1 MIKISIIFLCVGFF
15 SCNLCF
21 SQTIDIKGI
30 VVAKSDIEGIHVI
43 NKTSQKFT
51 TTNAFGDFKIGAK
64 LNDTIVFSSIKYR
77 LETIIVSKE
86 IIKSKKLIVPLVE
99 HIIELDEVTV
109 GKILTGNLLND
120 ISNSDVERSIDFY
133 DVGIPG
139 YTGKPKTQSERR
151 LYDADH
157 GKYINS
163 FNGGL
168 GLGLAIN
175 VNKILNKISGRTKK
189 LKEHVRL
196 ESNDILMNSIKAR
209 LSEDFFSVYSL
220 NEAQQMDFFYFCS
233 EDKNFNKRCQGKSIV
248 EIIDFL
254 KEKIVQYNSNLET
267 EKD

>member
-120 ISNSDVERSIDFY
+120 IKNSGIERSLDFY

-139 YTGKPKTQSERR
+139 YKGKPKTQSERR
-151 LYDADH
+151 LQTA
-157 GKYINS
+157 GEFKPIML
-163 FNGGL
+163 L
-168 GLGLAIN
+168 GLLGGNLPIDPIIN
-175 VNKILNKISGRTKK
+175 AISGRTKK
-189 LKEHVRL
+189 LKERVRL